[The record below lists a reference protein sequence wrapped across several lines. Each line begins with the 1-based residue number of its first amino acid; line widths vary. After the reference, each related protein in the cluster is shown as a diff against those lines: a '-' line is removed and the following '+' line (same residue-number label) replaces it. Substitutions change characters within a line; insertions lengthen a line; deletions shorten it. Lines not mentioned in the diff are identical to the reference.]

1 MNKKVYCVIEEYFFD
16 GTECNV
22 SVFTTYE
29 KAKSYFESK
38 VEFEI
43 QNSWID
49 EYCEFEKESNYF
61 HAYDTNN
68 YYETTIYIE
77 EKEIQ

>member
-1 MNKKVYCVIEEYFFD
+1 MNKKVYCVIEEYFFA

-49 EYCEFEKESNYF
+49 EYCNIEKEGNYL

-68 YYETTIYIE
+68 YYETTIYIK